1 MAATSPYTTGDE
13 TVRKESLLDQIKV
26 RSAFQT
32 PLLSRLPHET
42 ITHIQ
47 PEWVIDE
54 PFTASDGVRDIA
66 NPHAD
71 SKLEGADFGFETPNY
86 EVRMKAIAEIKHHG
100 VEMTGSD
107 RASIMAGMNDP
118 WDYRVGKT
126 FTKHLNSIDN
136 TLMYGTGSPELAGTT
151 NERRTEGLIQSA
163 AWTGLERVH
172 STAGATSMADVYNTE
187 IPASMWSVF
196 KDLEHSNV
204 TLDSLFNDL
213 IAPLLTAGAD
223 METSNWNFQCGYRI
237 MQLVSRFLIADGGI
251 PLADRNQSSEDTMG
265 RDYLNAFKLPS
276 GDTVTFRTNRWLN
289 ETDDTFTINNLDS
302 TPTTPTAGLEGTQSR
317 VFQGD
322 QTIIGHEPGCV
333 KVGWFREPGF
343 REIDTAGDYSH
354 IACVS
359 EFALLRDH
367 PLSVAGMGNALG

>member
-1 MAATSPYTTGDE
+1 MTQYVTGSE
-13 TVRKESLLDQIKV
+13 TVRHESLLDQIKV

-47 PEWVIDE
+47 PEWPIDE

-71 SKLEGADFGFETPNY
+71 SRLEGANFTFETPNY
-86 EVRMKAIAEIKHHG
+86 EVRMKAIAEIKSHG
-100 VEMTGSD
+100 VEMSGSD
-107 RASIMAGMNDP
+107 RAAVIAGMNDP

-136 TLMYGTGSPELAGTT
+136 TLMYGTGSPELGGTT
-151 NERRTEGLIQSA
+151 NERRTEGLIQSS

-172 STAGATSMADVYNTE
+172 GTASPSTMVDVYNTQ

-196 KDLEHSNV
+196 KDLEHSNI
-204 TLDSLFNDL
+204 TLESFYNDL
-213 IAPLLTAGAD
+213 IAVLLTAGAD
-223 METSNWNFQCGYRI
+223 METSNWNFQCGYRV
-237 MQLVSRFLIADGGI
+237 MQRVARFLIADGGLA
-251 PLADRNQSSEDTMG
+251 LADRNQSSEDTMG
-265 RDYLNAFKLPS
+265 RDYLNAFKLAS
-276 GDTVTFRTNRWLN
+276 GDVVTFRTNRWLN
-289 ETDDTFTINNLDS
+289 ETDDTFTVNNLDS
-302 TPTTPTAGLEGTQSR
+302 TPTTPTAGFEGTQNR
-317 VFQGD
+317 TFYGD

-333 KVGWFREPGF
+333 KVGWYREPGF
-343 REIDTAGDYSH
+343 REIDTAGDFSQ

-367 PLSVAGMGNALG
+367 PLSVAGMGNVLG

>member
-1 MAATSPYTTGDE
+1 MTQYVTGSE
-13 TVRKESLLDQIKV
+13 TVRHESLLDQIKV

-47 PEWVIDE
+47 PEWPIDE

-71 SKLEGADFGFETPNY
+71 SRLEGANFTFETPNY
-86 EVRMKAIAEIKHHG
+86 EVRMKAIAEIKSHG
-100 VEMTGSD
+100 VEMSGSD
-107 RASIMAGMNDP
+107 RAAVIAGMNDP

-136 TLMYGTGSPELAGTT
+136 TLMYGTGSPELGGTT

-172 STAGATSMADVYNTE
+172 GTASPATMVDVYNTQ

-196 KDLEHSNV
+196 KDLEHSNI
-204 TLDSLFNDL
+204 TLESFYNDL
-213 IAPLLTAGAD
+213 IAVLLTAGAD
-223 METSNWNFQCGYRI
+223 METSNWNFQCGYRV
-237 MQLVSRFLIADGGI
+237 MQRVARFLIADGGLA
-251 PLADRNQSSEDTMG
+251 LADRNQPSEDTMG
-265 RDYLNAFKLPS
+265 RDYLNAFKLAS
-276 GDTVTFRTNRWLN
+276 GDVVTFRTNRWLN
-289 ETDDTFTINNLDS
+289 ETDDTFTVNNLDS
-302 TPTTPTAGLEGTQSR
+302 TPTTPTAGFEGTQNR
-317 VFQGD
+317 TFYGD

-333 KVGWFREPGF
+333 KVGWYREPGF
-343 REIDTAGDYSH
+343 REIDTAGDFSQ

-367 PLSVAGMGNALG
+367 PLSVAGMGNVLG